1 MLMIRMRMMHA
12 MVVWILLKMKIFLNN
27 EDEMRLLNRLISVEE
42 IIINEDEMVV
52 GNILMRMLISV
63 ERTVNVY

>member
-42 IIINEDEMVV
+42 IIINEDEMAV
-52 GNILMRMLISV
+52 GNILIRILTLLK
-63 ERTVNVY
+63 R

>member
-63 ERTVNVY
+63 ERQ